1 MAITFVL
8 YVVGNFQYD
17 TFYARNVSGTGFT
30 PIFRFPLSA
39 SFQHCFHTNHQS
51 PPHKVFDS
59 PDKATHYHTLCSM
72 LGASSLTRHLVGKG
86 KETLRNKNAFN
97 SLVCLTERSGLV
109 VNTPAS

>member
-17 TFYARNVSGTGFT
+17 TFMRGMSVGQVLLQFFVFPCQHHSNIAFI
-30 PIFRFPLSA
+30 PII
-39 SFQHCFHTNHQS
+39 NHH
-51 PPHKVFDS
+51 PIS